1 MLCTE
6 NGRDYDIFI
15 SLIFS
20 CFQGETGDEK
30 KTKKDNSQ
38 LLPDMAWLW
47 EYLKTFTWSIWYEIA
62 ADLGVLSLSIETV
75 GYCQS
80 VAAKNWNLMRQALTH
95 IPSGYLS
102 LKCHLHTRW
111 KTSFL
116 VADLYWN
123 LIDLLSFAF
132 SLLLSNCVVL
142 FILNCT
148 YRRRRGAERLSCPS
162 SKGTFLKHHG
172 NCFWRAVCRKLC
184 GQQSIF
190 V

>member
-30 KTKKDNSQ
+30 KKPKKKIHNSCQ
-38 LLPDMAWLW
+38 TWLDCW

-80 VAAKNWNLMRQALTH
+80 VAAKN
-95 IPSGYLS
+95 
-102 LKCHLHTRW
+102 
-111 KTSFL
+111 
-116 VADLYWN
+116 
-123 LIDLLSFAF
+123 
-132 SLLLSNCVVL
+132 
-142 FILNCT
+142 
-148 YRRRRGAERLSCPS
+148 
-162 SKGTFLKHHG
+162 
-172 NCFWRAVCRKLC
+172 
-184 GQQSIF
+184 
-190 V
+190 